1 MNQATSAPK
10 SEPTSPQTPDSPFSS
25 TRAEIETRL
34 IRKATLDPE
43 FRQRLE
49 QSPQRAWQEEFAGSE
64 LEPLK
69 LRVFEDT
76 DDTVYLVIPW
86 HAEDFRHQL
95 NDRPRDVWRREFG
108 TAKLK
113 GFVIRVLEE
122 PTDEFYLVL
131 PRSETLEDEELE
143 AFNQEATQ
151 DFDAENVVSSP
162 ALRYLRISRFTRW
175 RPRNKIER
183 ILYLLQAKGMNQI
196 KRLPVVNKV
205 LKPIYQWR
213 SRFHQFK
220 RL

>member
-1 MNQATSAPK
+1 MSQASPASSSQPQADAPTTSL
-10 SEPTSPQTPDSPFSS
+10 SR
-25 TRAEIETRL
+25 TRTDIETRF
-34 IRKATLDPE
+34 IRKATLDE
-43 FRQRLE
+43 TFRQRLE
-49 QSPQRAWQEEFAGSE
+49 QTPQTVWNEEFADTE
-64 LEPLK
+64 FEHLT

-95 NDRPRDVWRREFG
+95 NDRPRDTWKREFG

-131 PRSETLEDEELE
+131 PRSDTLKDEELE
-143 AFNQEATQ
+143 AFSQEEKL
-151 DFDAENVVSSP
+151 DFEAEDSVSSP
-162 ALRYLRISRFTRW
+162 ALRFLRINRFTRW

-183 ILYLLQAKGMNQI
+183 ILYLFQAKGLNYV
-196 KRLPVVNKV
+196 KRLPVVNQI
-205 LKPIYQWR
+205 LKPIYAWR
-213 SRFHQFK
+213 SHLHQFK